1 MNVLLKSEFMN
12 ELEIDFKEDEIVAI
26 RGKNATGKTTLLK
39 YISGLLV
46 IHDGKIKYDDYNIFN
61 FPMKFFDYVKWK
73 RYIRKNIVYF
83 ESSDFLIEELS
94 IKENISYFGKLM
106 KINDQQVVNYLN
118 ELSINEKLN
127 KKVKVLSKGSK
138 QKLALAMILSSKKKY
153 LFMDEPE
160 NNLDDESVE
169 TLYKIMLTKMVK
181 DKTYILFASHKSIS
195 DLRLFKIYNLER
207 NEKGVCANCV

>member
-83 ESSDFLIEELS
+83 ESSDFLIE
-94 IKENISYFGKLM
+94 
-106 KINDQQVVNYLN
+106 